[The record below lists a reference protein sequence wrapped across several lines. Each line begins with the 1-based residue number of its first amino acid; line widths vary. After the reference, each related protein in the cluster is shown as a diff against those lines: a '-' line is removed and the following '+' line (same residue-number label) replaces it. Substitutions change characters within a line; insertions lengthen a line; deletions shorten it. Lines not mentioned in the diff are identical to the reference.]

1 MLAQVGSAA
10 ILGVESRPVEV
21 EVEVSTGLP
30 CFHVVGLPQG
40 AVREGRD
47 RVLTALARVG
57 DPIPP
62 RRIVVNLAP
71 ADLPK
76 EGSSF
81 DLPIAVG
88 LLVAAGLLAAE
99 STRNTV
105 FVGEVGLDGSI
116 RSVRG
121 ALAIAMAARAGGRG
135 RMVVP
140 SANASEAAAISDVAV
155 FGFDHLAPLLRF
167 LRGERLAVP
176 ASGRAPRSPEPR
188 FAVLGEIRGQERA
201 KRALTIAAAGGHSLL
216 MVGPPGSGKTM
227 LARALP
233 ELLPPLTEAESIEV
247 TRVHSVAGLL
257 PEGGTLLA
265 ERPFRA
271 PHHSISTAG
280 LIGGGRPPRPGEL
293 SLAHRGVLFLDEL
306 PEFRRSAVESLRQ
319 PLEEGSVLIRRAQT
333 SALFPARVQLVAAM
347 NPCPCGFRGSA
358 RAPCICSEEV
368 VRRYRGKV
376 SGPILDRVDLHVW
389 VPQLDLEEL
398 ECGVDLRAL
407 LATKAAVSQA
417 HARQEERQQGAEA
430 DSILEGDLGPGIS
443 NAALSP
449 SGLAEHARLD
459 GESRALLLTA
469 AKRLGLSAR
478 GYHRVLRVARSI
490 ADLRGEARV
499 GREDLA
505 EALQFRAMG

>member
-57 DPIPP
+57 SPIPP

-81 DLPIAVG
+81 DLPIALG
-88 LLVAAGLLAAE
+88 LLVAAELLPAE
-99 STRNTV
+99 SLENTV
-105 FVGEVGLDGSI
+105 FVGELGLDGSI

-121 ALAIAMAARAGGRG
+121 ALAIAMAARACGRL

-140 SANASEAAAISDVAV
+140 VTNAQEAAAIPDVAV
-155 FGFDHLAPLLRF
+155 LGFDHLSKLLRF
-167 LRGERLAVP
+167 LRGARP
-176 ASGRAPRSPEPR
+176 AAPTECRPVSAREPT
-188 FAVLGEIRGQERA
+188 FTALGEIRGQGKA

-216 MVGPPGSGKTM
+216 MVGPPGAGKTM
-227 LARALP
+227 LARALS
-233 ELLPPLTEAESIEV
+233 ELLPPLSEAESLEV
-247 TRVHSVAGLL
+247 TQVHSVAGLL

-306 PEFRRSAVESLRQ
+306 PEFRRSAIEGLRQ
-319 PLEEGSVLIRRAQT
+319 PLEEGSVLIRRAQAT
-333 SALFPARVQLVAAM
+333 ARFPSRVQLIAAM
-347 NPCPCGFRGSA
+347 NPCPCGFRGSPS
-358 RAPCICSEEV
+358 APCLCSREV
-368 VRRYRGKV
+368 VRRYRRRV
-376 SGPILDRVDLHVW
+376 SGPILDRIDLHVW
-389 VPQLDLEEL
+389 VPRLELEQLDDP
-398 ECGVDLRAL
+398 VDVRAL
-407 LATKAAVSQA
+407 LA
-417 HARQEERQQGAEA
+417 ARESVLGAWGQQRARDQIDPGVC
-430 DSILEGDLGPGIS
+430 GPS
-443 NAALSP
+443 APVPNAALSP
-449 SGLAEHARLD
+449 GLLDRHAALD
-459 GESRALLLTA
+459 DGGKALLLTA

-478 GYHRVLRVARSI
+478 GYHRVLRVSRSI
-490 ADLRGEARV
+490 ADLRGGTTIQSR
-499 GREDLA
+499 DLS
-505 EALQFRAMG
+505 EALQFRAGA